1 MCGWLATTDGAGL
14 PGTVV
19 SRTFQGASSVV
30 TTRLDVLDT
39 LVSAHVQGTGSAT
52 ADPGTRVNV
61 VIDGTRAV
69 CETIEV

>member
-1 MCGWLATTDGAGL
+1 LSTGDNGGL

-39 LVSAHVQGTGSAT
+39 LVSAHVAGTGSAS
-52 ADPGTRVNV
+52 ADPGTRVNI

-69 CETIEV
+69 CETIAV